1 MKNFLILKNLKR
13 ATIGYFK
20 HYVLN
25 DFLLKEKKAEAEA
38 EAEASP
44 FSSCC

>member
-20 HYVLN
+20 HYVLY
-25 DFLLKEKKAEAEA
+25 DFFKEKAEAEAEA

-44 FSSCC
+44 SPSCC